1 MVRVTLEGINKYPAP
16 EKVEDHWLDIR
27 KALWKQLIRQEKN
40 QSRIFYNGNHL
51 LSNCGANIVFR

>member
-16 EKVEDHWLDIR
+16 EKLEDHWLDIR

-51 LSNCGANIVFR
+51 LSN